1 MPARARTYRAQILG
15 VGSPVLCD
23 DAAGIAV
30 VERLQAEGLPAGVTA
45 TVGGAGGL
53 ALLDLIED
61 CDWLI
66 VVDAAVTGS
75 TPGTLHQFGARD
87 LESGPTL
94 HLAPT
99 HGFDLPM
106 VLQLL
111 EVEGRNPPRA
121 IRIIGIE
128 AADVQTLS
136 ETCTPAVQ
144 KATARVAAMIR
155 SCLGEKSPQPL

>member
-1 MPARARTYRAQILG
+1 MRERARTYRAQILG

-30 VERLQAEGLPAGVTA
+30 VERLQAEGLPAGVAA

-61 CDWLI
+61 CDCLI
-66 VVDAAVTGS
+66 VVDAAITGS
-75 TPGTLHQFGARD
+75 SPGTLHEFGPGD

-99 HGFDLPM
+99 HGFDLAV

-111 EVEGRNPPRA
+111 EVQGRNPPRT
-121 IRIIGIE
+121 IRILGIE

-136 ETCTPAVQ
+136 ESCTPPVE
-144 KATARVAAMIR
+144 KAAARAAALIR
-155 SCLGEKSPQPL
+155 SSLGE